1 MYKEKCLI
9 PVSPL
14 PDSAGLAFLG
24 DTFIRN
30 YYTSFDFD
38 KQTVTFAPNA
48 AHEFGA
54 TLNRDES
61 FLFFI
66 FAILFIFLFAG
77 CCIMIQKY
85 KLKKQNKKAEIAA
98 LVAESDP
105 LNVKSGSDSEEEAS
119 ADSEKR

>member
-14 PDSAGLAFLG
+14 PDSAGLAILG

-38 KQTVTFAPNA
+38 KKTVTFAPNA

-77 CCIMIQKY
+77 CCIMI
-85 KLKKQNKKAEIAA
+85 
-98 LVAESDP
+98 
-105 LNVKSGSDSEEEAS
+105 
-119 ADSEKR
+119 